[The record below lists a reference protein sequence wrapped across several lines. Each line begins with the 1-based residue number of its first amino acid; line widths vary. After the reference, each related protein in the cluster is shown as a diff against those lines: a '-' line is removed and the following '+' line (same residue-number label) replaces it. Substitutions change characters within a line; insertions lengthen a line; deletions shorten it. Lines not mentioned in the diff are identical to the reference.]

1 MAHIYY
7 NYDFHHKCSNSM
19 GWMGKW
25 SHSIAIK
32 SDEEHISSLIKRSKS
47 IDELIDIIRI
57 NSKILEKDFS
67 RFAYFYFEVC
77 INGQDTILSHN
88 LKILTAEDIER
99 EQEDIEREKF
109 EPYIKYDIDDVREGT
124 IKPIECLLIECNSTK
139 EQIELI
145 EHYLGRPHR
154 RFSKWSTK
162 PNKLFLYHTYGES
175 PKEFRISFD

>member
-7 NYDFHHKCSNSM
+7 NYDFHHKCFNSM
-19 GWMGKW
+19 SWMGKW

-67 RFAYFYFEVC
+67 RFAYFYFEIC
-77 INGQDTILSHN
+77 IAGQEIILSHN
-88 LKILTAEDIER
+88 LNILTA
-99 EQEDIEREKF
+99 EDIEREKF

-124 IKPIECLLIECNSTK
+124 IKPIECRLLMECNSA
-139 EQIELI
+139 EDQIKLI
-145 EHYLGRPHR
+145 EHYLRRPYR

-175 PKEFRISFD
+175 PKEFRISYD